1 VLLGDTQEKPE
12 GIWELNCNVDDMTGE
27 QIGFALETLMELGA
41 LDVFTIPIG
50 MKKSRPGILLTVLCK
65 EADKEKMVSL
75 IFKHT
80 TTLGIREKFCT
91 RYTLQRK
98 VETVDT
104 PYGVIRKKVSAGYGI
119 QRSKYEYEDVARAAK
134 AKNLSIAQVLS
145 ELE

>member
-1 VLLGDTQEKPE
+1 MDQ
-12 GIWELNCNVDDMTGE
+12 
-27 QIGFALETLMELGA
+27 GA

-75 IFKHT
+75 MFKHT
-80 TTLGIREKFCT
+80 TTLGIRENFCN
-91 RYTLQRK
+91 RYTLERK

-119 QRSKYEYEDVARAAK
+119 QRSKYEYEDVARVAK
-134 AKNLSIAQVLS
+134 ANNLSIAQVLS

>member
-1 VLLGDTQEKPE
+1 
-12 GIWELNCNVDDMTGE
+12 
-27 QIGFALETLMELGA
+27 
-41 LDVFTIPIG
+41 
-50 MKKSRPGILLTVLCK
+50 
-65 EADKEKMVSL
+65 MVSL

-119 QRSKYEYEDVARAAK
+119 QRSKYEYEDIAKAAK
-134 AKNLSIAQVLS
+134 DNNISIEQVLS
-145 ELE
+145 EIE